1 MSFEAFEKA
10 WESQSPPAHK
20 LVLLAVANQADEY
33 GCAVVNLGNLGRK
46 CNMTLAEVQR
56 ALDNLA
62 AAGEVSVE
70 GQHDESL
77 LVRVYPKHTFRPGQS
92 PLRRLFEGGEA

>member
-20 LVLLAVANQADEY
+20 PVLLAVANQADEY
-33 GCAVVNLGNLGRK
+33 GCAVVN
-46 CNMTLAEVQR
+46 
-56 ALDNLA
+56 LDNLA